1 MYKLLEDYL
10 NEVLLISKPKVNFFK
25 TEGNI
30 CIYIWIG
37 EYDNDYTKSEVDIWL
52 LLDFTYSKI
61 SN

>member
-10 NEVLLISKPKVNFFK
+10 NEVLFVSKPKVQSFK

-30 CIYIWIG
+30 CICFYIG
-37 EYDNDYTKSEVDIWL
+37 EYDNDYKKSEINIWE

-61 SN
+61 NN